1 MAPVVHGL
9 EQQYAGRI
17 TFAYLDVDDPDATW
31 LKEELGY
38 RTQPHL
44 LLLDSEGGVVKEWV
58 GVTSENHLTVAFNA
72 LLAGEIIH

>member
-1 MAPVVHGL
+1 MVHGL

-17 TFAYLDVDDPDATW
+17 TFAYLDIDDTDVTW

-44 LLLDSEGGVVKEWV
+44 LLLDSEGSVGEQWV
-58 GVTSENHLTVAFNA
+58 GITSEIDLTVAFNA
-72 LLAGEIIH
+72 LLAVEIVH